1 MKSESRQGPI
11 DFQSGRKKTK
21 YRETKAAIVIEQ
33 RSKRRKLHI
42 MRAPETCRGST
53 SSIQE
58 STGQC
63 MCIRKISIWEKR
75 LWRGRRKQ

>member
-1 MKSESRQGPI
+1 
-11 DFQSGRKKTK
+11 
-21 YRETKAAIVIEQ
+21 
-33 RSKRRKLHI
+33 

-63 MCIRKISIWEKR
+63 MYIRKISISERDTERKEETENLSLLIKPR
-75 LWRGRRKQ
+75 LTPVPISQTGKFLEFTGKNTQKGLASIVGNH

>member
-1 MKSESRQGPI
+1 
-11 DFQSGRKKTK
+11 
-21 YRETKAAIVIEQ
+21 
-33 RSKRRKLHI
+33 

-63 MCIRKISIWEKR
+63 MYIRKISISER
-75 LWRGRRKQ
+75 DTGEEGGNSN